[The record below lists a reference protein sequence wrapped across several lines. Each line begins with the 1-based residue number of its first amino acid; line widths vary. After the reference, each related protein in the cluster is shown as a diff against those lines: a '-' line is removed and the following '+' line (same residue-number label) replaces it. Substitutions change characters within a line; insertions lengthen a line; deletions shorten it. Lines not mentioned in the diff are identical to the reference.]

1 MKISRV
7 VMLAACVLSLGGS
20 SKDGAREGPA
30 PQKHQFVV
38 ELDPKADVKL
48 GTTDGVRTVED
59 FSAADKRYAV
69 YEADSAD
76 ALAKHLE
83 HARLSPKKVTEVK
96 DINSPTRGGGK
107 PAGDQPRK
115 GQKTFVIERKIPGVG
130 TFPDA
135 KKQAISK
142 KSNAAIAEMGG
153 DSIEWVHSYLSD
165 EGTYC
170 VYRAT
175 DEDTIRKHGAIA
187 GAPITKVSEA
197 RVISVH

>member
-1 MKISRV
+1 
-7 VMLAACVLSLGGS
+7 MLAVCAMSLGGAP
-20 SKDGAREGPA
+20 KNPAREAPA
-30 PQKHQFVV
+30 PQKREFVV
-38 ELDPKADVKL
+38 ELDPKTEIKR
-48 GTTDGVRTVED
+48 GTTDGVRTIEE
-59 FSAADKRYAV
+59 FSATDKTYAV

-83 HARLSPKKVTEVK
+83 RAGLSPRKVTEVK
-96 DINSPTRGGGK
+96 DVNSPARGGGK
-107 PAGDQPRK
+107 PADDQPRK
-115 GQKTFVIERKIPGVG
+115 GQKTFVIERKIAGAG

-142 KSNAAIAEMGG
+142 KSIAAIAEIG
-153 DSIEWVHSYLSD
+153 DSIEWVHSYLTD

-170 VYRAT
+170 VYRAI

-197 RVISVH
+197 QPVISSR

>member
-1 MKISRV
+1 MKKWRV
-7 VMLAACVLSLGGS
+7 VMLAACALSLGGS
-20 SKDGAREGPA
+20 SKDLAREASA
-30 PQKHQFVV
+30 PQKHKFVV
-38 ELDPKADVKL
+38 ELDPKAEVKAA
-48 GTTDGVRTVED
+48 TTDGVRTVED
-59 FSAADKRYAV
+59 FSTAEKRYAV
-69 YEADSAD
+69 YEADSAQ
-76 ALAKHLE
+76 ALAKHLD
-83 HARLSPKKVTEVK
+83 HAGLSPKKVTEVK

-107 PAGDQPRK
+107 PAGDQPRE

-142 KSNAAIAEMGG
+142 KSNAAVAEIG
-153 DSIEWVHSYLSD
+153 DSIEWVHSYLTD

-175 DEDTIRKHGAIA
+175 DQDTIRKHGAIA

-197 RVISVH
+197 HVISSH

>member
-107 PAGDQPRK
+107 PAADNRAKGRK
-115 GQKTFVIERKIPGVG
+115 RSATNRKSPASGR
-130 TFPDA
+130 
-135 KKQAISK
+135 S
-142 KSNAAIAEMGG
+142 
-153 DSIEWVHSYLSD
+153 
-165 EGTYC
+165 
-170 VYRAT
+170 
-175 DEDTIRKHGAIA
+175 
-187 GAPITKVSEA
+187 
-197 RVISVH
+197 

>member
-1 MKISRV
+1 
-7 VMLAACVLSLGGS
+7 
-20 SKDGAREGPA
+20 
-30 PQKHQFVV
+30 
-38 ELDPKADVKL
+38 KL
-48 GTTDGVRTVED
+48 GTTDGMRTVED

-96 DINSPTRGGGK
+96 DINSPRRGGGK

-135 KKQAISK
+135 RKEAISK
-142 KSNAAIAEMGG
+142 KSNAAIAEIG
-153 DSIEWVHSYLSD
+153 DSIEWVHSYLTN

-175 DEDTIRKHGAIA
+175 DEATIRKHGAIA
-187 GAPITKVSEA
+187 GAPITTVSEA
-197 RVISVH
+197 QPLISAHSAPGNFRHASVSGTRYACP

>member
-1 MKISRV
+1 MKMSRV
-7 VMLAACVLSLGGS
+7 VMLAACALSLGGS

-115 GQKTFVIERKIPGVG
+115 GQKTFVIDRRIHHGTYSAQRSRPLRLTDFVRARILIRFSERDGG
-130 TFPDA
+130 
-135 KKQAISK
+135 
-142 KSNAAIAEMGG
+142 AAICGCPG
-153 DSIEWVHSYLSD
+153 
-165 EGTYC
+165 
-170 VYRAT
+170 
-175 DEDTIRKHGAIA
+175 
-187 GAPITKVSEA
+187 
-197 RVISVH
+197 

>member
-1 MKISRV
+1 MKIPRV
-7 VMLAACVLSLGGS
+7 LTLAACALSLGGS
-20 SKDGAREGPA
+20 SKDLSREAPA
-30 PQKHQFVV
+30 PQKHEFVV
-38 ELDPKADVKL
+38 ELDPKADVKP
-48 GTTDGVRTVED
+48 GTSDGVRTVEN
-59 FSAADKRYAV
+59 FSAADKTYAV

-76 ALAKHLE
+76 VLAKYLQ
-83 HARLSPKKVTEVK
+83 HAGLSPRKVTEIK

-142 KSNAAIAEMGG
+142 KSNAAIAEIG
-153 DSIEWVHSYLSD
+153 DSIEWVHSYLTD

-175 DEDTIRKHGAIA
+175 GEDTIRKHGAIA

-197 RVISVH
+197 NLVPVQH

>member
-38 ELDPKADVKL
+38 ELDPKADVKP
-48 GTTDGVRTVED
+48 GTSDGVRTVEN
-59 FSAADKRYAV
+59 FSAADKTYAV

-76 ALAKHLE
+76 VLAKYLQ
-83 HARLSPKKVTEVK
+83 HAGLSPRKVTEVK

-142 KSNAAIAEMGG
+142 KSNAAIAEIG

>member
-7 VMLAACVLSLGGS
+7 VMLAACVLSFGGS

-142 KSNAAIAEMGG
+142 KSNAAIAEIG